1 MPCPGFLG
9 CISTWGPSL
18 PNPRRTAAWMKG
30 ITETELEPNPYLRGQ
45 YKVVEPKFGFWLC
58 VDSQPSVLPL
68 QNEPKILD

>member
-1 MPCPGFLG
+1 
-9 CISTWGPSL
+9 
-18 PNPRRTAAWMKG
+18 MKG
-30 ITETELEPNPYLRGQ
+30 ITETELEPNPYPRGQ